1 MPTLSLS
8 TLLVFCL
15 SALRFLP
22 SLPSDSRLARLSS
35 IASIMLAMAEV
46 LGETKLEKTLAVS
59 TDRQL
64 VSRAR
69 GQCILSSFLKMFS
82 LGP

>member
-1 MPTLSLS
+1 MPNLSLS
-8 TLLVFCL
+8 TILVFCL
-15 SALRFLP
+15 SALPLLP
-22 SLPSDSRLARLSS
+22 SLPSEFRLVRLSS
-35 IASIMLAMAEV
+35 TASIMLAMAEV
-46 LGETKLEKTLAVS
+46 PGETKLEKTLAVS

-64 VSRAR
+64 FSSVI